1 MNEQVYGLFNS
12 VSDAERALSALKD
25 HGATSDEVSVVH
37 KSDGSGV
44 PALENEAEHSVS
56 GTSAGDVVAGAMK
69 GGAVGITL
77 GVLGAAI
84 ALTIPGIGP
93 ILAAGPLA
101 AAFGATL
108 ITGAAGAATGGVV
121 GYMVD
126 QGIPEDA
133 AHHYHNAID
142 RGDILVAVRSSHF
155 SSADAA
161 MLLEKYGATQIGRHA
176 VGTTGD
182 TPGEPPIVDT
192 VMDMRTGQNA
202 I

>member
-1 MNEQVYGLFNS
+1 MNEQVYGLFES
-12 VSDAERALSALKD
+12 VVDAERALSALKD

-44 PALENEAEHSVS
+44 PEIENEADHSIS
-56 GTSAGDVVAGAMK
+56 GTSPGDVVAGAMK
-69 GGAVGITL
+69 GGAVGVTL
-77 GVLGAAI
+77 GILGAAV
-84 ALTIPGIGP
+84 ALTIPGVGP

-101 AAFGATL
+101 AAFGVTL
-108 ITGAAGAATGGVV
+108 ISGAAGAATGGVV

-126 QGIPEDA
+126 QGIPEEA

-142 RGDILVAVRSSHF
+142 RGDILVAVRSAHV

-161 MLLEKYGATQIGRHA
+161 MLLEKYGAAMIGRHA
-176 VGTTGD
+176 VGAVGD

-192 VMDMRTGQNA
+192 VVDMHTNQ
-202 I
+202 IVQ

>member
-1 MNEQVYGLFNS
+1 MNEQVYGLFTN

-37 KSDGSGV
+37 KHDGSGV
-44 PALENEAEHSVS
+44 PALENEADHAIS

-108 ITGAAGAATGGVV
+108 ISGAAGAATGGVV

-133 AHHYHNAID
+133 AHHYHNALD
-142 RGDILVAVRSSHF
+142 RGDILVAVRSSHL
-155 SSADAA
+155 AVGDAM

-176 VGTTGD
+176 VGSAGTTI
-182 TPGEPPIVDT
+182 GEPPIIDT
-192 VMDMRTGQNA
+192 VVDMRTAQTTA
-202 I
+202 